1 MPISASWLVPRWPAP
16 QRVRAV
22 STTRIQGASLAPYAS
37 FNLSDT
43 VADDPQ
49 HVAANR
55 IRLRNA
61 LALPND
67 PIWLSQHHGNTVVEA
82 VDVNRGARADASV
95 ARAQGQVCAVMT
107 ADCVPVL
114 LCADDGTEVA
124 AVHSGWRGVREG
136 VVAAALESMHTA
148 PERVLAWIGPAISGL
163 AYEVGDDV
171 RDALMPVVSGSTHC
185 FTRSP
190 RGRWLA
196 DMQDLVRRQLQSNG
210 VQRVWHEAACTHRE
224 ENRFFSY
231 RRDGVTGRMATL
243 IWLVS

>member
-1 MPISASWLVPRWPAP
+1 M
-16 QRVRAV
+16 
-22 STTRIQGASLAPYAS
+22 QGASLAPYAS
-37 FNLSDT
+37 FNLSDK
-43 VADDPQ
+43 VADDPR

-55 IRLRNA
+55 ARLRDT
-61 LALPND
+61 LELPSE
-67 PIWLSQHHGNTVVEA
+67 PIWLTQHHGNTVVEA
-82 VDVNRGARADASV
+82 TDANRDVRADASV
-95 ARAQGQVCAVMT
+95 TRTQGQVCVVMT

-136 VVAAALESMHTA
+136 VVAAALDSMHTA
-148 PERVLAWIGPAISGL
+148 PAKVLAWIGPAISGL

-171 RDALMPVVSGSTHC
+171 RDALMPVVSGAAHC

-196 DMQDLVRRQLQSNG
+196 DMQGLVQRQLQGGG
-210 VQRVWHEAACTHRE
+210 VQRVWLEPACTHRE

-243 IWLVS
+243 IWLTS